1 MLERE
6 RQKLLAVRLC
16 GPRVVARL
24 EAIGITALADLA
36 ERDPE
41 ELVLAVN
48 VAAGRPIWR
57 RPMAQRA
64 MANLIA
70 AACLDQD
77 RAARRSLKRKT
88 RSKSGLRASG

>member
-6 RQKLLAVRLC
+6 RRKLLAVPLC

-24 EAIGITALADLA
+24 EAIGIAGLSDLAD
-36 ERDPE
+36 RDPE

-57 RPMAQRA
+57 RPMAHRA
-64 MANLIA
+64 MENLIA
-70 AACLDQD
+70 AA
-77 RAARRSLKRKT
+77 RMPK
-88 RSKSGLRASG
+88 G